1 MKIKKNTLLFILSA
15 LTLYFLSA
23 GASYLIFSQT
33 IAKNIM
39 SAPVPVPVVGNN
51 GQVAFDQSLPRTQE
65 CPINGV
71 KYSKQQEAWW
81 QKYRPLG
88 VMIENHEESRPQS
101 GLSGADIIYEA
112 VAEGGITRFL
122 SIFYCQDAGQLGPV
136 RSARTY
142 YIDFLSEYG
151 DFPLYAHVGGANQP
165 GPADALSQLDSYG
178 WTGYNDLNQ
187 FSIGFPTFWR
197 DYDRLGRTVATEH
210 TMYSSV
216 SKLLTYAANTRK
228 LTDVNEE
235 EEVWDEKFVQYK
247 FSDDAK
253 VSQRGSSQ
261 SIHLAFWDN
270 PQYAVDWAY
279 DPKTNEYK
287 RSNGGKPHTDL
298 NNKKQ
303 LSAKNVVILLMKESN
318 ANDGYENNAH
328 LLYQTKGSGKAIVL
342 MNGKRTDATWKKAN
356 RTARTIITDSSGK
369 EIEFN
374 RGLIWFEI
382 FASDGE
388 FSVK

>member
-1 MKIKKNTLLFILSA
+1 MKINKNTLLFLIFA
-15 LTLYFLSA
+15 LGLYFLSA

-33 IAKNIM
+33 ISKNIV
-39 SAPVPVPVVGNN
+39 STPLPAPTVGNN
-51 GQVAFDQSLPRTQE
+51 GQVTFDPKLPKTQE
-65 CPINGV
+65 CPLNGSM
-71 KYSKQQEAWW
+71 YSKQQEAWW
-81 QKYRPLG
+81 QSHRPLG

-101 GLSGADIIYEA
+101 GLTGADVIYEV

-122 SIFYCQDAGQLGPV
+122 AMYYCQDSGQIGPV

-142 YIDFLSEYG
+142 FVDFASEYA

-165 GPADALSQLDSYG
+165 GPADALSQLTDYG

-210 TMYSSV
+210 TMYSTLT
-216 SKLLTYAANTRK
+216 KLWNYAKSQRK
-228 LTDVNEE
+228 LTNVNEE
-235 EEVWDEKFVQYK
+235 GTAWDEKFVKYK
-247 FSDDAK
+247 FEDDLP
-253 VSQRGSSQ
+253 VSERPTSQ

-270 PQYAVDWAY
+270 PKYGVDWNY
-279 DPKTNEYK
+279 DPKTNNYL
-287 RSNGGKPHTDL
+287 RSNGGKPHQDL

-318 ANDGYENNAH
+318 ANDGYENNVH
-328 LLYQTKGSGKAIVL
+328 LLYQTKGTGKAVVFK
-342 MNGKRTDATWKKAN
+342 NGERINATWKKQN
-356 RTARTIITDSSGK
+356 RTARTILTDTKGN
-369 EIEFN
+369 EIKFN
-374 RGLIWFEI
+374 RGLIWFEVL
-382 FASDGE
+382 ATDGE

>member
-15 LTLYFLSA
+15 LALYFLSA
-23 GASYLIFSQT
+23 GGSYLIFSQT
-33 IAKNIM
+33 IAKNLM
-39 SAPVPVPVVGNN
+39 TTPVPAPVVGSN
-51 GQVAFDQSLPRTQE
+51 GQVAFDQTLPKTQE
-65 CPINGV
+65 CPLNGV

-81 QKYRPLG
+81 QKHRPLG

-101 GLSGADIIYEA
+101 GLSGADVIYEA

-142 YIDFLSEYG
+142 YVDFASEYG
-151 DFPLYAHVGGANQP
+151 DSPLYAHVGGANQP
-165 GPADALSQLDSYG
+165 GPADALSQLDDYG

-197 DYDRLGRTVATEH
+197 DYDRLGKTVATEH

-216 SKLLTYAANTRK
+216 SKLLTYAANSRK

-235 EEVWDEKFVQYK
+235 GDAWDEKFVQYK
-247 FSDDAK
+247 FRDDAPA
-253 VSQRGSSQ
+253 SERGSSQ

-279 DPKTNEYK
+279 DTKTNEYK

-318 ANDGYENNAH
+318 ANDGYENNVH
-328 LLYQTKGSGKAIVL
+328 LLYQTKGSGKAVVL
-342 MNGKRTDATWKKAN
+342 MNGKRVDANWKKAN
-356 RTARTIITDSSGK
+356 RTARTIITDSKGK

-382 FASDGE
+382 FATDGE